1 MLEKILKISIMQE
14 EKITIDE
21 EEYFDNLTQLVEV
34 GTALISITLAGF
46 LEDLFHYLDLDVT
59 PYN

>member
-1 MLEKILKISIMQE
+1 MQE

-34 GTALISITLAGF
+34 GTALISITLAGV